1 MADVPQPVQIQ
12 IQIDEATAN
21 GVYTNMAMVNHSETE
36 FSLDFIYVQPQMAK
50 AVVRARVIS
59 SPKHVKRLLLA
70 LQDNIAKFEAQFGK
84 IDTSGPG
91 FPLPIH

>member
-1 MADVPQPVQIQ
+1 MADVPQQVQIQ

-21 GVYTNMAMVNHSETE
+21 GVYANMAMVNHSETE

-70 LQDNIAKFEAQFGK
+70 LQDNVAKFEAQFGK
-84 IDTSGPG
+84 IEATGPG
-91 FPLPIH
+91 FPMPIH

>member
-21 GVYTNMAMVNHSETE
+21 GVYANMAMVNHSETE

-70 LQDNIAKFEAQFGK
+70 LQDNVAKFEAQFGK
-84 IDTSGPG
+84 IDASGPG